1 VTIVIDT
8 GIGMVIDETAG
19 GTVDMITAIPVVWH
33 ACRAAI
39 LVIRSEEPNR
49 LKNRLRDGLLMWI
62 RSVVTGICRAVAGLI
77 DVQISRFRRGEQ
89 ALLNVLPEFRWTI
102 ISGS

>member
-1 VTIVIDT
+1 
-8 GIGMVIDETAG
+8 
-19 GTVDMITAIPVVWH
+19 
-33 ACRAAI
+33 
-39 LVIRSEEPNR
+39 
-49 LKNRLRDGLLMWI
+49 MWI
-62 RSVVTGICRAVAGLI
+62 RNVVTGICRAVAGLI